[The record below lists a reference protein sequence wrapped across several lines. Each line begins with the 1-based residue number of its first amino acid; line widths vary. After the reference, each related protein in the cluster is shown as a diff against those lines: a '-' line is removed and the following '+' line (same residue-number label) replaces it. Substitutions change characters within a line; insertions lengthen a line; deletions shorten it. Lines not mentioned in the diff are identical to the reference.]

1 MENANEAIYIGI
13 YTLIF
18 VIALSLTIFLFS
30 SLMNYTD
37 EAYDYIHQQSN
48 DAVTVTGEVNRHL
61 ILNGQEVIS
70 YYYNY
75 IKKDRYTDETV
86 NSDIVVSINL
96 NTKDESPLMLEKS
109 NLTYKEIVNK
119 IGVNNKYIL
128 TVDSRTNDDI
138 TYINIIKA
146 TDEELQEEW

>member
-13 YTLIF
+13 YTMIF

-30 SLMNYTD
+30 SLMDYTD
-37 EAYDYIHQQSN
+37 EAYDFMHQQSN
-48 DAVTVTGEVNRHL
+48 DAVMVSGEINRHL
-61 ILNGQEVIS
+61 ILSGQEVLS
-70 YYYNY
+70 YYFNY
-75 IKKDRYTDETV
+75 IKKDRYSDKTV
-86 NSDIVVSINL
+86 NDNVVVSINL
-96 NTKDESPLMLEKS
+96 NTKNETPLFLENDK
-109 NLTYKEIVNK
+109 LTYKEAINK

-128 TVDSRTNDDI
+128 TVDSRTNDSS